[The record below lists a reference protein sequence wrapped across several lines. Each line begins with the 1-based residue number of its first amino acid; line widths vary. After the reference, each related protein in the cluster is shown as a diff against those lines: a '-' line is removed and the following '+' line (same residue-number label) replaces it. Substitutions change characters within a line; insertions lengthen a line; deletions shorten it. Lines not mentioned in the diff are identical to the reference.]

1 MAVVFAPAV
10 GLAPDQLSNGAYAQA
25 LIQEQLSRLVHLQAP
40 VSAGESS
47 EALHQM
53 RVVMR
58 RLRATLNQFEP
69 ALCLPAAVNDQRVA
83 KWVRRLGMAR
93 DLDVLRGR
101 LEHDFL
107 PQLPEAELEA
117 LRPVR
122 KQLRRERELAHGH
135 VGDVLRSRSYLEG
148 LAALQGWVKQ
158 PAFTLLGHQPI
169 REWVAEWAAPVFGML
184 FLHPGWQ
191 LSRPSAQEELL
202 HELRREIKEARYQL
216 ENLAPVMGSASTA
229 CIVRLKK
236 GQALL
241 GELNDLHL
249 LERAIQD
256 QLPGRLDALL
266 PQLDWLLTQHQ
277 RYCWEQW
284 RDLVNQLLP
293 LACRRRLRRQLVAS
307 NRFPFGLDRV
317 KAGLRRLVA
326 GSPRDR
332 ERRFF
337 S

>member
-1 MAVVFAPAV
+1 MAVA
-10 GLAPDQLSNGAYAQA
+10 LAPDQLSNGAYAQA
-25 LIQEQLSRLVHLQAP
+25 LIQEQLLRLVQLQAP

-69 ALCLPAAVNDQRVA
+69 VLCMPAAVNDQRLA
-83 KWVRRLGMAR
+83 KWVRRLGLAR

-107 PQLPEAELEA
+107 PQLPQAELHA

-122 KQLRRERELAHGH
+122 KQLRRERQLAHGH

-148 LAALQGWVKQ
+148 LVALQGWVKQ

-169 REWVAEWAAPVFGML
+169 REWLAEWAAPVWGGL

-191 LSRPSAQEELL
+191 ISRPSAQEELL
-202 HELRREIKEARYQL
+202 HELRREIKGARYRL
-216 ENLAPVMGSASTA
+216 ENLAPLIGSASTDW
-229 CIVRLKK
+229 ILRFKQ

-249 LERAIQD
+249 LEQAIQD
-256 QLPGRLDALL
+256 QLPGRLDVLL

-284 RDLVNQLLP
+284 RDLVNELLP
-293 LACRRRLRRQLVAS
+293 VARRRQLHRDLLPQQPWAKA
-307 NRFPFGLDRV
+307 RALV
-317 KAGLRRLVA
+317 KAGLRRA
-326 GSPRDR
+326 RGW
-332 ERRFF
+332 FAYG
-337 S
+337 